1 MNTFSRS
8 MLPATNQHY
17 VLFKIPLNN
26 YFFMPSK
33 TDSNCAKF
41 SPWQERQKNCIFII
55 DNLRQKFFL
64 HNAKNI
70 SL

>member
-1 MNTFSRS
+1 
-8 MLPATNQHY
+8 
-17 VLFKIPLNN
+17 
-26 YFFMPSK
+26 MPSK

-55 DNLRQKFFL
+55 DNLWQKFLL